1 MRYAIFERA
10 HLYRLLG
17 LRTALLEEKQ
27 AADLSLDAKA
37 LNHQVPMMQALALT
51 LTLMLT
57 LTLTSAR

>member
-37 LNHQVPMMQALALT
+37 LNHQVPMMLALT
-51 LTLMLT
+51 LQP
-57 LTLTSAR
+57 